1 MKEISMSNRMDYQL
15 VEKKSIDKF
24 KTIRKDYNNFTEDEQ
39 ARFGFYYLVLE
50 LITGIQD
57 IEEITK
63 MIIDT
68 DYLSKLYKE
77 NNKDLGIDAVFIDDE
92 ENIIYLFNF
101 KYRSKFKQLSTAGA
115 NELLLSEKF
124 LSNIAVNPEI
134 DNAEKTVSF
143 LKEIND
149 RLDDASS
156 IWEIRLYMVSND
168 GESLN
173 INTPDLQSLRKN
185 YSTIQLTILS
195 LNELSDF
202 LSIRPSQNSA
212 TLVLENND
220 ILTYEES
227 KMTTS
232 KSFIIKL
239 SLVELIKITSKD
251 TELRKIP
258 QLQNIDQYKDLTL
271 DRNVLFDN
279 VRGYLGDTTYNTNIV
294 RTLQKEPEKFFLYN
308 NGITIVADQIE
319 SSIQNLD
326 KQLKIV
332 LSNYQIVNGGQT
344 LRSIYKFKEENRDN
358 LENLVHANVLVRIFK
373 TGNERSLINKIAEYT
388 NSQNAISPIDLKSV
402 DGIQLDLERN
412 LYEHG
417 IHYIRKN
424 GIDPI
429 DDEFEY
435 RISMTKIGQ
444 LLLSYY
450 GHPEK
455 ASNQKKKIFSV
466 YYDRLFNYDH
476 DILQKVVV
484 LAKKYSEIDKKYEL
498 TNFQRYEQKIF
509 YIVFLD
515 RYMNDIDKCILLLE
529 ETLKEFRED
538 ENVPESRKLIQTK
551 FKELLDSKLIRR
563 LSNKGEIEI
572 ISLVKN

>member
-173 INTPDLQSLRKN
+173 INTPDLQSLRRN

-258 QLQNIDQYKDLTL
+258 QLQNIDQYNDLTL

-515 RYMNDIDKCILLLE
+515 QYMNDIDKCILLLE

-551 FKELLDSKLIRR
+551 FKELLDSKLIRK

>member
-1 MKEISMSNRMDYQL
+1 MSNRMDYQL

-115 NELLLSEKF
+115 NELLLPEKF

-173 INTPDLQSLRKN
+173 INTPDLQSLRRN

-515 RYMNDIDKCILLLE
+515 QYMNDIDKCILLLE

-551 FKELLDSKLIRR
+551 FKELLDSKLIRK

>member
-1 MKEISMSNRMDYQL
+1 MSNRMDYQL

-173 INTPDLQSLRKN
+173 INTPDLQSLRRN

-515 RYMNDIDKCILLLE
+515 QYMNDIDKCILLLE

-551 FKELLDSKLIRR
+551 FKELLDSKLIRK

>member
-1 MKEISMSNRMDYQL
+1 MSNRMDYQL

-173 INTPDLQSLRKN
+173 INTPDLQSLRRN

-294 RTLQKEPEKFFLYN
+294 RTLQ
-308 NGITIVADQIE
+308 
-319 SSIQNLD
+319 
-326 KQLKIV
+326 
-332 LSNYQIVNGGQT
+332 
-344 LRSIYKFKEENRDN
+344 
-358 LENLVHANVLVRIFK
+358 
-373 TGNERSLINKIAEYT
+373 
-388 NSQNAISPIDLKSV
+388 
-402 DGIQLDLERN
+402 
-412 LYEHG
+412 
-417 IHYIRKN
+417 
-424 GIDPI
+424 
-429 DDEFEY
+429 
-435 RISMTKIGQ
+435 
-444 LLLSYY
+444 
-450 GHPEK
+450 
-455 ASNQKKKIFSV
+455 
-466 YYDRLFNYDH
+466 
-476 DILQKVVV
+476 
-484 LAKKYSEIDKKYEL
+484 
-498 TNFQRYEQKIF
+498 
-509 YIVFLD
+509 
-515 RYMNDIDKCILLLE
+515 
-529 ETLKEFRED
+529 
-538 ENVPESRKLIQTK
+538 
-551 FKELLDSKLIRR
+551 
-563 LSNKGEIEI
+563 
-572 ISLVKN
+572 